1 MCKPSNFVLC
11 CGKFKIMSLSSAVR
25 ILLLAL
31 TCAVGSPLFPD
42 RAFARAENESA
53 VATNPTNP
61 PITHFEFKPGPIDGQ
76 IAFVTAG
83 LLEQIHYSKQ
93 PFDRSVSSKFLDRYL
108 EALDPQHL
116 HFLQSDVTQFEKYRT
131 RLGDMTIRSSR
142 EADTRPAG
150 EIFSRFLERFQQRVG
165 YVDELL
171 KTEKFAFDTDERI
184 SINRHELPYPK
195 TVDEAKQLWRQR
207 VRYEYLQEHL
217 SRVDKKKAAKK
228 DADQPAVK
236 KPAKPEAEEIVD
248 VLTHT
253 YHRSL
258 RNFTNS

>member
-31 TCAVGSPLFPD
+31 TCVVGSPFFAN

-116 HFLQSDVTQFEKYRT
+116 HFLQSDVAQFEKYRT
-131 RLGDMTIRSSR
+131 RLGDKTIRSR
-142 EADTRPAG
+142 AEADTHPAG
-150 EIFSRFLERFQQRVG
+150 KTLTRLPALFQ
-165 YVDELL
+165 
-171 KTEKFAFDTDERI
+171 
-184 SINRHELPYPK
+184 H
-195 TVDEAKQLWRQR
+195 R
-207 VRYEYLQEHL
+207 VRYDNEM
-217 SRVDKKKAAKK
+217 
-228 DADQPAVK
+228 
-236 KPAKPEAEEIVD
+236 I
-248 VLTHT
+248 HT
-253 YHRSL
+253 ET
-258 RNFTNS
+258 F